1 MVSLTGDEE
10 ELVEALAS
18 CLALAITEADG
29 VEYSDLNKTKTQ
41 KLLYL
46 AIDEFDLPITYCWY
60 LAGSLVESDS
70 VNPSSV
76 ESAFDTLPTPDS
88 PSISEDTDD
97 PDEATDFADGSST
110 RFQSPPPESPYVE
123 SEMAR
128 EFEMAM
134 SDEDRLKTPD
144 EGDRTSDDNRPSG
157 PDEEEA
163 DTYIEASDYESTP
176 NPDDIDSP
184 EGIEFPAHDIVE
196 FLKTRLANYPLGSTD
211 EFLLHFYHHH
221 APSKYRQL
229 YESSLHIRSELRSVT
244 QQARNLAHDD
254 GGLEGIEQKVQ
265 RVSDHI
271 TDFHFNLYEHDDLRE
286 TVRGVVSA
294 TDVIEDALMMIKQ
307 LSEDEIHQGHVDALE
322 ELQTFFYSG
331 AWKYPALKIAAQT
344 ATGPSADRIERTR
357 NRQFNSFEEE
367 LVDFEEEVVAH
378 LAAAGLVPSAEDYP
392 DPKSDD
398 VGAAITDLFTTYTSQ
413 SKSE

>member
-18 CLALAITEADG
+18 CLVLAISEADG

-76 ESAFDTLPTPDS
+76 ESAFDTLLTPDS
-88 PSISEDTDD
+88 PSVSEDTDD
-97 PDEATDFADGSST
+97 PDEATDFANGSST
-110 RFQSPPPESPYVE
+110 KSQSPPPEPPDVE

-144 EGDRTSDDNRPSG
+144 DGERTSDDGPSG
-157 PDEEEA
+157 PEEEEV
-163 DTYIEASDYESTP
+163 DTSIEVSDQEHTP
-176 NPDDIDSP
+176 NPDDVDSP

-221 APSKYRQL
+221 APGQYRQL

-244 QQARNLAHDD
+244 QQVRNLAHNDE
-254 GGLEGIEQKVQ
+254 GLQRIGQKVE

-367 LVDFEEEVVAH
+367 LVNFEEDVVAN
-378 LAAAGLVPSAEDYP
+378 LAAVGLVPSAEDYP

-398 VGAAITDLFTTYTSQ
+398 VGAAITDLFTAYTSQ
-413 SKSE
+413 SESE

>member
-18 CLALAITEADG
+18 CLALAISGADD
-29 VEYSDLNKTKTQ
+29 VDYSDLNKTKTQ

-70 VNPSSV
+70 VNPGSV

-88 PSISEDTDD
+88 PSLSEDPDD
-97 PDEATDFADGSST
+97 PDEATDFADGSWT
-110 RFQSPPPESPYVE
+110 RTQSPPPEPPDVN

-128 EFEMAM
+128 EFETAM
-134 SDEDRLKTPD
+134 SDEDRLRTPD
-144 EGDRTSDDNRPSG
+144 DRDRTSNDRASE
-157 PDEEEA
+157 PDEEEV
-163 DTYIEASDYESTP
+163 DTSIKVSDHGSTP

-184 EGIEFPAHDIVE
+184 EGMEFHAHDIVE
-196 FLKTRLANYPLGSTD
+196 FLQTRLANYPLWSTD

-221 APSKYRQL
+221 APSQYRQL
-229 YESSLHIRSELRSVT
+229 YESSLHIRSELRSIT
-244 QQARNLAHDD
+244 QQVRNVTHND
-254 GGLEGIEQKVQ
+254 GGLEGIEQKVE

-271 TDFHFNLYEHDDLRE
+271 TDFHLDLYEHDDLRE

-307 LSEDEIHQGHVDALE
+307 LAENEIHQGHVDALE

-331 AWKYPALKIAAQT
+331 VWKYPALKIAAQT

-367 LVDFEEEVVAH
+367 LVEFEKDVVAH
-378 LAAAGLVPSAEDYP
+378 LATVGLVPSAEDYLE
-392 DPKSDD
+392 PKSDD
-398 VGAAITDLFTTYTSQ
+398 VGTAITDLFTAYTSQ
-413 SKSE
+413 SESE